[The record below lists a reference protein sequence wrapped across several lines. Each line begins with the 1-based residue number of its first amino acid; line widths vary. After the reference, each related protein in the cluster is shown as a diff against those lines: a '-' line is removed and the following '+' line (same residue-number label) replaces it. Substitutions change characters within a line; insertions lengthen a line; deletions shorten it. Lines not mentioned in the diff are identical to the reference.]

1 MYIKLTATGVLN
13 KHQALLSRTAKITKY
28 SLIQTT
34 NKSVKIIKIY
44 IFTYSFLNE
53 CIYTRIDNYH
63 NSVAPHSSALCL
75 HRLKLRLFQEK
86 SICLNNRNQY
96 LFLLNLQNMPKS
108 YASFFLLRR
117 CLKWTIQFLSIVVDS
132 YLISWHYSSLW
143 QTRPN
148 FKYNNTTTTL
158 YLTYNVIKTQ
168 LSYFLYRYDCYCIKN
183 IIITYNTCLY

>member
-1 MYIKLTATGVLN
+1 MNLSTQELTNITI
-13 KHQALLSRTAKITKY
+13 QLLHTLQHFVFIAW
-28 SLIQTT
+28 
-34 NKSVKIIKIY
+34 
-44 IFTYSFLNE
+44 
-53 CIYTRIDNYH
+53 
-63 NSVAPHSSALCL
+63 SSGCF
-75 HRLKLRLFQEK
+75 KK
-86 SICLNNRNQY
+86 KVCLNNRNRY

-108 YASFFLLRR
+108 YASFFLLRK
-117 CLKWTIQFLSIVVDS
+117 CLKWTIQLLSIVIDS
-132 YLISWHYSSLW
+132 YLISWHYLSLW